1 MFLFAQ
7 RLLLTYNKISIIG
20 VMESKYPASFL
31 MHFV

>member
-20 VMESKYPASFL
+20 VMESKYRHRF
-31 MHFV
+31 